1 MYIQAKSY
9 STMYPYYE
17 MVGITFRETVIN
29 LFTSALVVTL
39 VLFLLLPPGPSLT
52 AVISVV
58 LADVC
63 ILAWVPFTGLNLNAI
78 SSTCMVMSV
87 GIAVDFSAHITHAF
101 VETDGAALS
110 GAQRAAKAVTKM
122 GRSLTTSALTT
133 FLSVLMLSTV
143 TVPSNRM
150 FFTMMTG
157 VVIFGML
164 FGMLFLPSVLSF
176 LNPSY
181 VKPVVVQSP
190 VTPVPQ
196 GEEADRLERTRAQGV
211 RRHHRRHHSR
221 KPEEKEKKSEEK
233 EKKEKEKKE
242 EEKPEE
248 KKPEKVE
255 KKVEEKVE
263 KKVEKVEAISDS
275 SEDDFRDALSDS
287 SESTIQTGAPEIPHT
302 PQEIEM
308 VPMTRPP
315 HRTPIPAEEA
325 TPRSESSP
333 VSPKPTIKPSPSTAL
348 KKFRRPRDLEKE
360 EEEEERVAE
369 EKAEEE
375 EKEKEKTEN
384 TSLLDY
390 LWSIWGSR
398 NA

>member
-221 KPEEKEKKSEEK
+221 KPEEKKEK
-233 EKKEKEKKE
+233 EEEEKKE

-248 KKPEKVE
+248 KKEEKKPEKEEKSEE
-255 KKVEEKVE
+255 KKPEKPE
-263 KKVEKVEAISDS
+263 KVEKVEAISDS

-287 SESTIQTGAPEIPHT
+287 SEFTAQTGAPEIPHT
-302 PQEIEM
+302 PREIEM

-315 HRTPIPAEEA
+315 HRTPIPAEEEA

-360 EEEEERVAE
+360 EEKEERAAE
-369 EKAEEE
+369 EKTEEE
-375 EKEKEKTEN
+375 AKEKTEN

>member
-221 KPEEKEKKSEEK
+221 KPEEKKEK
-233 EKKEKEKKE
+233 EEEEKKE
-242 EEKPEE
+242 EKEEKEE
-248 KKPEKVE
+248 KKE
-255 KKVEEKVE
+255 E

-287 SESTIQTGAPEIPHT
+287 SESTAQTGAPEIPHT
-302 PQEIEM
+302 PREIEM

-315 HRTPIPAEEA
+315 HRTPIPAEEEA

-348 KKFRRPRDLEKE
+348 KKVRRPRDVEK
-360 EEEEERVAE
+360 EEEERVAE

-390 LWSIWGSR
+390 LWSIWGSG

>member
-221 KPEEKEKKSEEK
+221 KPEEKEKKEKEEEEK
-233 EKKEKEKKE
+233 EK
-242 EEKPEE
+242 KPEE
-248 KKPEKVE
+248 KKP
-255 KKVEEKVE
+255 
-263 KKVEKVEAISDS
+263 EKVEAISDS

-287 SESTIQTGAPEIPHT
+287 SESTAQTSAPDIPHT
-302 PQEIEM
+302 PREIEM

-315 HRTPIPAEEA
+315 HRTPIPAEEEA

-360 EEEEERVAE
+360 EERAAE
-369 EKAEEE
+369 EKTEEE
-375 EKEKEKTEN
+375 AKEKEKTEN

>member
-221 KPEEKEKKSEEK
+221 KPEEKKEK
-233 EKKEKEKKE
+233 EEEEKKE
-242 EEKPEE
+242 EKKEEKEE
-248 KKPEKVE
+248 KKE
-255 KKVEEKVE
+255 E

-287 SESTIQTGAPEIPHT
+287 SESTAQTGAPEIPHT
-302 PQEIEM
+302 PREIEM

-348 KKFRRPRDLEKE
+348 KKFRRPRDLGK
-360 EEEEERVAE
+360 EEEERVAE

-390 LWSIWGSR
+390 LWSIWGSG

>member
-211 RRHHRRHHSR
+211 RRHHRHHHSK
-221 KPEEKEKKSEEK
+221 KPEEKEKKPEEKKEEEEK
-233 EKKEKEKKE
+233 EK

-248 KKPEKVE
+248 KKPEE
-255 KKVEEKVE
+255 
-263 KKVEKVEAISDS
+263 KVEKVEAISDS

-287 SESTIQTGAPEIPHT
+287 SESTAQTGAPEIPHT
-302 PQEIEM
+302 PREIEM

-315 HRTPIPAEEA
+315 HRTPIPAEEEA

-360 EEEEERVAE
+360 EEEEERAAE

-375 EKEKEKTEN
+375 AKEKEKTEN

>member
-221 KPEEKEKKSEEK
+221 KPEEKEKKPD
-233 EKKEKEKKE
+233 EKKE

-248 KKPEKVE
+248 KKEEKKPEK
-255 KKVEEKVE
+255 EE
-263 KKVEKVEAISDS
+263 KVEKVEAISDS

-287 SESTIQTGAPEIPHT
+287 SESTAQTGAPEIPHT
-302 PQEIEM
+302 PREIEM

-315 HRTPIPAEEA
+315 HRTPIPAEEEA

-360 EEEEERVAE
+360 EEKEERAAE
-369 EKAEEE
+369 EKTEEE
-375 EKEKEKTEN
+375 AKEKTEN

-390 LWSIWGSR
+390 LWSIWGSG

>member
-221 KPEEKEKKSEEK
+221 KPEEKEKEEK
-233 EKKEKEKKE
+233 EK
-242 EEKPEE
+242 EEKPE
-248 KKPEKVE
+248 
-255 KKVEEKVE
+255 
-263 KKVEKVEAISDS
+263 KVEKVEAISDS

-287 SESTIQTGAPEIPHT
+287 SESTVQTGAPETLHT

-315 HRTPIPAEEA
+315 HRTPIPAEEEA
-325 TPRSESSP
+325 MPRSESSP

-360 EEEEERVAE
+360 EEEEERAAE

-375 EKEKEKTEN
+375 AKEKEKTEN

>member
-221 KPEEKEKKSEEK
+221 KPEEKKEK
-233 EKKEKEKKE
+233 EEEEKKE
-242 EEKPEE
+242 EKKEEKEE
-248 KKPEKVE
+248 KKE
-255 KKVEEKVE
+255 E

-287 SESTIQTGAPEIPHT
+287 SESTAQTGAPEIPHT
-302 PQEIEM
+302 PREIEM

-315 HRTPIPAEEA
+315 HRTPIPAEEEA

-360 EEEEERVAE
+360 EEKEERAAE

-375 EKEKEKTEN
+375 AKEKEKTEN

>member
-196 GEEADRLERTRAQGV
+196 GEEADRLTRAQGV
-211 RRHHRRHHSR
+211 RRHHRRHHSK
-221 KPEEKEKKSEEK
+221 KPEEKEKKPEEK

-287 SESTIQTGAPEIPHT
+287 SESTVQTGAPEIPHT
-302 PQEIEM
+302 PREIEM

-315 HRTPIPAEEA
+315 HRTPIPAEEEA

-360 EEEEERVAE
+360 EEERVAE

>member
-221 KPEEKEKKSEEK
+221 KPEEKKEK
-233 EKKEKEKKE
+233 EEEEKKE
-242 EEKPEE
+242 EKKEEKEE
-248 KKPEKVE
+248 KKE
-255 KKVEEKVE
+255 E

-287 SESTIQTGAPEIPHT
+287 SESTVQTGAPEIPHT
-302 PQEIEM
+302 PREIEM

-360 EEEEERVAE
+360 EEERVAE